1 MSLAVLISRSLAGVR
16 ALPVTVET
24 HLSGGMPRVNIVGL
38 PDTEVR
44 EAGERVR
51 AAIMNSNFEFPARRV
66 TINLAPADLPKEGSR
81 FDLPMALGILAAAG
95 QIPKSALANCEFVGE
110 LALGGQLRPVSGM
123 LPIAL
128 AAAKSGRTLFA
139 PAGNAAV
146 CALAAD
152 AETYCAPDL
161 LAVCAHLTG
170 KTPLARRTQKPP
182 PAVNGN
188 YECFSEVKGQSATKR
203 ALEVA
208 AAGGHSALMQGPPG
222 GGKSML
228 AMRFPGLMPPLEEHE
243 AIDSASVL
251 SLTGRRFDIEATW
264 RRRPFR
270 APHHSCSPAALVGG
284 GTNPRPG
291 EISLAHRGVLFLDE
305 LPEFDRAALETLRE
319 PLESGEITISR
330 AARQARFPARFQ
342 LLAAMNPCPCGYRG
356 HPDRPC
362 RCGASQI
369 ARYRGRISGPF
380 LDRIDIQ
387 IETPALA
394 HAEMIK
400 LSTGETSAQIRARV
414 SDARDFQ
421 RARQNKLNA
430 HLGAGEIDRFC
441 AVSDALAEKIL
452 STMRQLNLS
461 ARGYHR
467 VLKVARTIAD
477 LAQSEEIEFAHLREG
492 LVFRRPPP

>member
-139 PAGNAAV
+139 PRGQRRRLRARRRCRDLLRARFTRGVRAFDRQNPAR
-146 CALAAD
+146 AAD
-152 AETYCAPDL
+152 AKA
-161 LAVCAHLTG
+161 A
-170 KTPLARRTQKPP
+170 

-414 SDARDFQ
+414 SDARNFQ

>member
-251 SLTGRRFDIEATW
+251 SLTGGVSTSRRHGGGGLFERRTTVA
-264 RRRPFR
+264 RRRR
-270 APHHSCSPAALVGG
+270 SWA
-284 GTNPRPG
+284 
-291 EISLAHRGVLFLDE
+291 
-305 LPEFDRAALETLRE
+305 
-319 PLESGEITISR
+319 
-330 AARQARFPARFQ
+330 AAR
-342 LLAAMNPCPCGYRG
+342 
-356 HPDRPC
+356 
-362 RCGASQI
+362 
-369 ARYRGRISGPF
+369 
-380 LDRIDIQ
+380 
-387 IETPALA
+387 
-394 HAEMIK
+394 
-400 LSTGETSAQIRARV
+400 IRAR
-414 SDARDFQ
+414 ARFRSPIAGFCFWTNCPNSTAPRSRPCASRSKAAKSPS
-421 RARQNKLNA
+421 RAR
-430 HLGAGEIDRFC
+430 
-441 AVSDALAEKIL
+441 
-452 STMRQLNLS
+452 
-461 ARGYHR
+461 RGR
-467 VLKVARTIAD
+467 RA
-477 LAQSEEIEFAHLREG
+477 
-492 LVFRRPPP
+492 FRRASNCWRR